1 MEQGRFMTDGVSG
14 TDNKDHQPIT
24 IAQPSRLKPLVMAIL
39 REPLTHFLV
48 LGSLLFAI
56 HAYSRRDT
64 NAGSERLV
72 VSAGKVEHLAS
83 IFSRTWQR
91 PPDATELKGLV
102 DDYVREE
109 IAYREGLKLGL
120 DQDDTIIRRRIRQ
133 KMDFIADDLTS
144 EVEPTEEDLA
154 SFLASNRNAYLADSK
169 LSFKQVFL
177 DPERH
182 VEDLDRTAVQ
192 LLNSLRSGSADPR
205 EIGDRT
211 LLEHQFRELPRR
223 EVAGIFGDSFA
234 EKLNT
239 APVRQWT
246 GPIASAYGIHLVFI
260 EDRIDGQEP
269 MLDEVRPL
277 VRRDWEQKRRAEL
290 AESFYQGLL
299 RKYEVAIE
307 WPEPVTEKP

>member
-1 MEQGRFMTDGVSG
+1 MVQDRFMTDRASG
-14 TDNKDHQPIT
+14 TDNGNHPPMTTAKT
-24 IAQPSRLKPLVMAIL
+24 SRFTSFAMSIL

-56 HAYSRRDT
+56 YAYSKRDT
-64 NAGSERLV
+64 TAGSERLV

-91 PPDATELKGLV
+91 PPNATELKGLV

-154 SFLASNRNAYLADSK
+154 SFLMNNRNAYLADSK
-169 LSFKQVFL
+169 WSFKQVFL

-182 VEDLDRTAVQ
+182 VEDLDKTAVQ
-192 LLNSLRSGSADPR
+192 LLKALQSDSADPR
-205 EIGDRT
+205 ESGDRT
-211 LLEHQFRELPRR
+211 LLEHQFRDLPRR
-223 EVAGIFGDSFA
+223 EVVGIFGDSFA
-234 EKLNT
+234 EKLN
-239 APVRQWT
+239 ASPIQQWT

-260 EDRIDGQEP
+260 EDRIDGREP
-269 MLDEVRPL
+269 TLDEVRPMVL
-277 VRRDWEQKRRAEL
+277 RDWERERRAEL

-299 RKYEVAIE
+299 RKYNVAID
-307 WPEPVTEKP
+307 WPEPTTDKP

>member
-1 MEQGRFMTDGVSG
+1 
-14 TDNKDHQPIT
+14 
-24 IAQPSRLKPLVMAIL
+24 MAIVT
-39 REPLTHFLV
+39 EPLTHFLV
-48 LGSLLFAI
+48 LGFLLFVI
-56 HAYSRRDT
+56 YAYAKRDT

-91 PPDATELKGLV
+91 QPNATELKGLV

-154 SFLASNRNAYLADSK
+154 AFFANNRNAYLADSR

-182 VEDLDRTAVQ
+182 VEDLDRTVVRILKALQ
-192 LLNSLRSGSADPR
+192 SDSADPR
-205 EIGDRT
+205 EVGDRT
-211 LLEHQFRELPRR
+211 LLEHQFLDLPRR

-239 APVRQWT
+239 SPIQQWT
-246 GPIASAYGIHLVFI
+246 GPMASAYGIHLVFI
-260 EDRIDGQEP
+260 EDRIDGREP
-269 MLDEVRPL
+269 TLDDVRSV

-290 AESFYQGLL
+290 AENFYQGLL
-299 RKYEVAIE
+299 LKYNVAID
-307 WPEPVTEKP
+307 WPEPATEKP

>member
-1 MEQGRFMTDGVSG
+1 MTDRVSQ
-14 TDNKDHQPIT
+14 TDDGNHPPVRS
-24 IAQPSRLKPLVMAIL
+24 ASPSRFTSRVTAIVT
-39 REPLTHFLV
+39 EPLTHFLV

-56 HAYSRRDT
+56 YAYSKRDT

-91 PPDATELKGLV
+91 PPNATELKGLV

-144 EVEPTEEDLA
+144 EVEPTEEELA
-154 SFLASNRNAYLADSK
+154 SFLANNRNAYLADSK

-182 VEDLDRTAVQ
+182 VEDLDRTADQ
-192 LLNSLRSGSADPR
+192 LLNALQSDSADPR
-205 EIGDRT
+205 ELGDRT
-211 LLEHQFRELPRR
+211 LLEHQFRDLPRR

-239 APVRQWT
+239 APVQRWT

-260 EDRIDGQEP
+260 EDRIDGREP
-269 MLDEVRPL
+269 TLEEVRPMVL
-277 VRRDWEQKRRAEL
+277 RDWEQKRRAEL
-290 AESFYQGLL
+290 AENFYQGLL
-299 RKYEVAIE
+299 LKYKVAID

>member
-1 MEQGRFMTDGVSG
+1 MTDRMSG
-14 TDNKDHQPIT
+14 TDNGNHPPVRS
-24 IAQPSRLKPLVMAIL
+24 ASPSRFTSLVMAIVT
-39 REPLTHFLV
+39 EPLTHFLV
-48 LGSLLFAI
+48 LGFLLFVI
-56 HAYSRRDT
+56 YAYAKRDT

-91 PPDATELKGLV
+91 QPNATELKGLV

-154 SFLASNRNAYLADSK
+154 AFFANNRNAYLADSR

-182 VEDLDRTAVQ
+182 VEDLDRTVVRILKALQ
-192 LLNSLRSGSADPR
+192 SDSADPR
-205 EIGDRT
+205 EVGDRT
-211 LLEHQFRELPRR
+211 LLEHQFLDLPRR

-239 APVRQWT
+239 SPIQQWT
-246 GPIASAYGIHLVFI
+246 GPMASAYGIHLVFI
-260 EDRIDGQEP
+260 EDRIDGREP
-269 MLDEVRPL
+269 TLDDVRSV

-290 AESFYQGLL
+290 AENFYQGLL
-299 RKYEVAIE
+299 LKYNVAID
-307 WPEPVTEKP
+307 WPEPATEKP

>member
-1 MEQGRFMTDGVSG
+1 MTDRVSG
-14 TDNKDHQPIT
+14 TDNGNH
-24 IAQPSRLKPLVMAIL
+24 PSIPSAKPSDFMSFLMAIL

-56 HAYSRRDT
+56 YAYSKRDT

-91 PPDATELKGLV
+91 PPNATELKGLV

-182 VEDLDRTAVQ
+182 VEDLDRTAVE
-192 LLNSLRSGSADPR
+192 LLNALRSESADPR
-205 EIGDRT
+205 ELGDRT

-239 APVRQWT
+239 APEQQWT

-260 EDRIDGQEP
+260 EDRIDGRAP
-269 MLDEVRPL
+269 TLDEVRPL

-290 AESFYQGLL
+290 AENFYQGLL
-299 RKYEVAIE
+299 RKYKVAIE